1 MNKMFVRAGFVFAA
15 LFGSFVAFSQTAIE
29 AAVRQY
35 SARPDDP
42 VGRGKPML
50 FINDVPEYPMFY
62 SLTDVPGGR
71 WSWEEVPRYNLKSFC
86 EIGIKLIQVDIAF
99 DHIWKEDGTIV
110 MDTVQKQIKGI
121 LDVCPQAAIFIRF
134 HVNPPKWWQKKF
146 PEENT
151 IYADTQPMPDIDWG
165 IQRIIEDDEE
175 NPTRHSLASRKWIDE
190 STQKLVEFLQ
200 KLNGLP
206 EGKALAGIQV
216 AGGVYGE
223 WHYWGFIENEPDMSI
238 HMQQYFRRWLS
249 KKYKTNQ
256 SLQKAWGNNAVT
268 IETAEVPTLAQRRQ
282 TREGVFRDPTVE
294 RNVIDYYEAQH
305 DVIVDDILHFC
316 EVVKKNWPRPIV
328 TGAFYGYFYAVF
340 GREAAGGHLQLQRLL
355 SSPYIDYLSGPGTYY
370 PNAVEMGE
378 SYRSR
383 SLINS
388 VTLHGK
394 LWLDEMDQQ
403 PPLVP
408 LKDPGYQQ
416 SLQKSI
422 GQVRRNVLFTFS
434 NGQGLWFYDFGSAGF
449 NGGPRLKDHGTWG
462 WWDEPTLRRDI
473 QGLKTELE
481 KHFKKTPTHS
491 ADVLLVHDTKS
502 FYYIGSSR
510 EHSGIAHRANNWLP
524 VGIFKSGVVHDVIH
538 FEDLD
543 KVDLD
548 RYKAIVF
555 VNTFVMN
562 SDQRRLIS
570 KVVAKNNRHLIWVY
584 APAYCDETKLSTE
597 FIQEVTGMKLTK
609 VATNDPVSIR
619 LDSAIANTGP
629 INLGK
634 NTITTPLFVV
644 NHGDAIPLGW
654 LNNTSVGLASKKL
667 AHSTSWFMTLPIDNP
682 DLWRYIFRKAGA
694 HLFTEDQAIIY
705 SGHGTIT
712 VHTKDG
718 GPIVLRLRNGKSV
731 SYVMPPSATW
741 LIDDET
747 GDVIFK

>member
-1 MNKMFVRAGFVFAA
+1 MIIRIGFVFVT
-15 LFGSFVAFSQTAIE
+15 LFGSFVAVSQTAIE
-29 AAVRQY
+29 GAVRQHNG
-35 SARPDDP
+35 RPA
-42 VGRGKPML
+42 L

-86 EIGIKLIQVDIAF
+86 DIGIKLIQVDIAF

-110 MDTVQKQIKGI
+110 MDTVEKQMRGV

-151 IYADTQPMPDIDWG
+151 IYADTKPMADIGWG

-175 NPTRHSLASRKWIDE
+175 NPTRHSLASKKWLDV
-190 STQKLVEFLQ
+190 STQKLIEFLQ
-200 KLNGLP
+200 KLSQLP

-249 KKYKTNQ
+249 QKYKTNK
-256 SLQKAWGNNAVT
+256 SLQKAWGNAVVT
-268 IETAEVPTLAQRRQ
+268 RETAEIPTLEQRKQ
-282 TREGVFRDPTVE
+282 TREGVFRDPVLE

-305 DVIVDDILHFC
+305 DVIVDDIIHFC
-316 EVVKKNWPRPIV
+316 KVVKENWPRPIV

-355 SSPYIDYLSGPGTYY
+355 NSPFIDYLSGPGTYY
-370 PNAVEMGE
+370 PSAVEMGE
-378 SYRSR
+378 PYRSR

-408 LKDPGYQQ
+408 LKDPGYRQG
-416 SLQKSI
+416 LEKSI
-422 GQVRRNVLFTFS
+422 AQVRRNVLFTFS
-434 NGQGLWFYDFGSAGF
+434 KGQGLWFYDFGSAGF

-473 QGLKTELE
+473 QALKVELE
-481 KHFKKTPTHS
+481 KHFIKPPTQN

-502 FYYIGSSR
+502 FYYTGSSR

-524 VGIFKSGVVHDVIH
+524 VGIFKSGVAHDVIDLA
-538 FEDLD
+538 DLD
-543 KVDLD
+543 KVNLD
-548 RYKAIVF
+548 SYKAVVF

-562 SDQRRLIS
+562 SDQRR
-570 KVVAKNNRHLIWVY
+570 KVSTLVAKNNRHLIWVY
-584 APAYCDETKLSTE
+584 APAYCDE
-597 FIQEVTGMKLTK
+597 
-609 VATNDPVSIR
+609 
-619 LDSAIANTGP
+619 
-629 INLGK
+629 
-634 NTITTPLFVV
+634 
-644 NHGDAIPLGW
+644 
-654 LNNTSVGLASKKL
+654 KKL
-667 AHSTSWFMTLPIDNP
+667 ALR
-682 DLWRYIFRKAGA
+682 LFRKSP
-694 HLFTEDQAIIY
+694 E
-705 SGHGTIT
+705 
-712 VHTKDG
+712 
-718 GPIVLRLRNGKSV
+718 
-731 SYVMPPSATW
+731 
-741 LIDDET
+741 
-747 GDVIFK
+747 

>member
-1 MNKMFVRAGFVFAA
+1 
-15 LFGSFVAFSQTAIE
+15 
-29 AAVRQY
+29 
-35 SARPDDP
+35 
-42 VGRGKPML
+42 
-50 FINDVPEYPMFY
+50 VPEYPMFY

-86 EIGIKLIQVDIAF
+86 EIGVKLIQVDIAF
-99 DHIWKEDGTIV
+99 DHIWREDGTIV
-110 MDTVQKQIKGI
+110 IDTVQKQLKGV

-151 IYADTQPMPDIDWG
+151 VYADTQPMPDIDWG

-175 NPTRHSLASRKWIDE
+175 NPTRHSLASRKWLDE
-190 STQKLVEFLQ
+190 STQKLVDFLQ
-200 KLNGLP
+200 KLNQLP

-249 KKYKTNQ
+249 QKYKTNQ
-256 SLQKAWGNNAVT
+256 SLQKAWGNKTIT
-268 IETAEVPTLAQRRQ
+268 IETAEVPTLAQRKQ
-282 TREGVFRDPTVE
+282 THEGVFRDPTLE

-305 DVIVDDILHFC
+305 DVIVDDIIHFC

-355 SSPYIDYLSGPGTYY
+355 KSPHIDYLSAPGTYY
-370 PNAVEMGE
+370 PSAVEMGDP
-378 SYRSR
+378 YRSR

-408 LKDPGYQQ
+408 LKDPAYQQ
-416 SLQKSI
+416 SLEKSI
-422 GQVRRNVLFTFS
+422 AQVRRNVLFTFS
-434 NGQGLWFYDFGSAGF
+434 KGQGLWFYDFGSAGF

-473 QGLKTELE
+473 QALKVELD
-481 KHFKKTPTHS
+481 KRFKESSTHD

-524 VGIFKSGVVHDVIH
+524 AGIFKSGVVHDVIH
-538 FEDLD
+538 LDDLD

-548 RYKAIVF
+548 SYKAVVF

-562 SDQRRLIS
+562 ADQRKLIS

-584 APAYCDETKLSTE
+584 APAYCDEKKLNVS

-609 VATNDPVSIR
+609 VTTDDPVSIR
-619 LDSAIANTGP
+619 LDSAIVKTSP
-629 INLGK
+629 ISMGK
-634 NTITTPLFVV
+634 TTVTTPLFVV
-644 NHGDAIPLGW
+644 NDEDAAPFAWMNDSSI
-654 LNNTSVGLASKKL
+654 GLASKKL
-667 AHSTSWFMTLPIDNP
+667 AQSTSWFMTLPLDNT
-682 DLWRYIFRKAGA
+682 DLWRHIFTKAGA
-694 HLFTEDQAIIY
+694 HLFTDKQAIIY

-731 SYVMPPSATW
+731 NLEMRSNSTW
-741 LIDDET
+741 LIDSET
-747 GDVIFK
+747 GEVLLSEP